1 VVTDD
6 LQHHARGCY
15 TALSRVKRENRQT
28 ETALVRAERLA
39 AMAHAVAGTP
49 TRQEELARAWRRV
62 LFCQFHDILA
72 GTSIRSAYED
82 VWDYYEQARRTAA
95 SVQEQ
100 ALHTLEER
108 FAVRDE
114 DAAYLVWNTLPWPRD
129 EIVHLLLPMGG
140 FRADRV
146 GVRYPASPRVVDAE
160 GRSLLS
166 QIVNVE
172 LDYATYVAHLDVR
185 VPVPALGARV
195 VYVSV
200 DVTDPP
206 AAEPVPPLVESVDNG
221 ILRLCFDPATGW
233 LTGLQDMASGIEFLA
248 GPAAVPIVIDD
259 PSDTWS
265 HGVASFRNEIGR
277 FRAVEPPALVQDGP
291 VQRTVRVR
299 SAWGASTIT
308 QEFTLVAGSPAVDIA
323 VTVDWHERC
332 RMLKMAFP
340 LALEGGEVTA
350 SAPYGWVRRSANG
363 EEEPC
368 QAWVDLSDASRG
380 LTVLNDSKYGY
391 DALAGELRLSVLRS
405 PIYAFH
411 EPRRV
416 VPGVTYHYTDQGTQ
430 VVRYRL
436 LPHVGPWTAKHP
448 DRAAYELHEALL
460 ARPARAQLGASSAAS
475 FLRVEPDNI
484 VLTVAKWAEDG
495 SGLVVRGYEAEGRG
509 CSVVVSSEIL
519 GRHWE
524 ETVRA
529 HEIWTWLLPLEGGRP
544 MALNL
549 LEEPAPASA
558 QPSGS

>member
-1 VVTDD
+1 
-6 LQHHARGCY
+6 
-15 TALSRVKRENRQT
+15 
-28 ETALVRAERLA
+28 
-39 AMAHAVAGTP
+39 
-49 TRQEELARAWRRV
+49 
-62 LFCQFHDILA
+62 
-72 GTSIRSAYED
+72 
-82 VWDYYEQARRTAA
+82 
-95 SVQEQ
+95 
-100 ALHTLEER
+100 
-108 FAVRDE
+108 
-114 DAAYLVWNTLPWPRD
+114 
-129 EIVHLLLPMGG
+129 
-140 FRADRV
+140 
-146 GVRYPASPRVVDAE
+146 
-160 GRSLLS
+160 
-166 QIVNVE
+166 
-172 LDYATYVAHLDVR
+172 
-185 VPVPALGARV
+185 
-195 VYVSV
+195 
-200 DVTDPP
+200 
-206 AAEPVPPLVESVDNG
+206 
-221 ILRLCFDPATGW
+221 
-233 LTGLQDMASGIEFLA
+233 MASGIEFLA

-291 VQRTVRVR
+291 VERTVRVR

-544 MALNL
+544 IPSNL
-549 LEEPAPASA
+549 LEEPVQASA